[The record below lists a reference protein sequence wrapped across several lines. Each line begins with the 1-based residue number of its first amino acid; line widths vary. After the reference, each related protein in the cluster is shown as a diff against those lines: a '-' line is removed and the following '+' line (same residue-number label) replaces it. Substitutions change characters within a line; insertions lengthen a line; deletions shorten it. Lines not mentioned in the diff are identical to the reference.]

1 MARTIELT
9 LYQAARLLRNLKSF
23 GVMAMIIE
31 KRAIKLNY
39 KKDKPTVYK
48 MAAVRQQKVTYEKLL
63 DEVSNSCGVNRSQ
76 SKAVIEA
83 LIDRM
88 TMFMDYGMGV
98 QLGDFG
104 TFQPGI
110 VSKAKETEDELTS
123 NDVKRLKIRYYPGKR
138 FKNMLAQMSVTSFD
152 DDDDDDDSTETEQ
165 PTNPD
170 NEPDTGGSGNSG
182 GSGGGG
188 QELS

>member
-1 MARTIELT
+1 
-9 LYQAARLLRNLKSF
+9 
-23 GVMAMIIE
+23 MIVE

-123 NDVKRLKIRYYPGKR
+123 SDVKRLKIRYYPGKR
-138 FKNMLAQMSVTSFD
+138 FKNMLAQMSVTSFEED
-152 DDDDDDDSTETEQ
+152 DDNDDKAEDTNTEE

-170 NEPDTGGSGNSG
+170 NGSGGGSDTGGN
-182 GSGGGG
+182 GGGG

>member
-1 MARTIELT
+1 
-9 LYQAARLLRNLKSF
+9 
-23 GVMAMIIE
+23 MIVE

-39 KKDKPTVYK
+39 KEDKPTAYK
-48 MAAVRQQKVTYEKLL
+48 MAAVRQQKVTYDKLL

-76 SKAVIEA
+76 SKAVVEA

-110 VSKAKETEDELTS
+110 VSKAKMTEEEVSSD
-123 NDVKRLKIRYYPGKR
+123 DIRRLKIRYYPGKR
-138 FKNMLAQMSVTSFD
+138 FKNMLAQMSVTTFD
-152 DDDDDDDSTETEQ
+152 DGDSDDETAEDDTA
-165 PTNPD
+165 
-170 NEPDTGGSGNSG
+170 SG
-182 GSGGGG
+182 GSADSGGSDGGGT
-188 QELS
+188 EFT

>member
-1 MARTIELT
+1 
-9 LYQAARLLRNLKSF
+9 
-23 GVMAMIIE
+23 MAMIIE

-39 KKDKPTVYK
+39 KKDKPTAYK

-76 SKAVIEA
+76 SKAVVEA

-110 VSKAKETEDELTS
+110 TSKAKTNEEEVS
-123 NDVKRLKIRYYPGKR
+123 SADVRRVKIRYYPGKR
-138 FKNMLAQMSVTSFD
+138 FKNMLANMSVTTFAND
-152 DDDDDDDSTETEQ
+152 DEEDEVVEDDTA
-165 PTNPD
+165 
-170 NEPDTGGSGNSG
+170 SG
-182 GSGGGG
+182 GSTDDGDDGGG
-188 QELS
+188 QDFN

>member
-1 MARTIELT
+1 MA
-9 LYQAARLLRNLKSF
+9 
-23 GVMAMIIE
+23 IIVE
-31 KRAIKLNY
+31 KRAIKLGY
-39 KKDKPTVYK
+39 KDDKPTMYK

-110 VSKAKETEDELTS
+110 MSKAKKTEEEVS
-123 NDVKRLKIRYYPGKR
+123 SSDVKRLKIRYYPGKR
-138 FKNMLAQMSVTSFD
+138 FKNMLAQMSVTSFTD
-152 DDDDDDDSTETEQ
+152 DEDEDDEAPVTPPAS
-165 PTNPD
+165 
-170 NEPDTGGSGNSG
+170 GGEDEGGNSG
-182 GSGGGG
+182 GGGDDD
-188 QELS
+188 EYT

>member
-1 MARTIELT
+1 
-9 LYQAARLLRNLKSF
+9 
-23 GVMAMIIE
+23 MIIE

-39 KKDKPTVYK
+39 KEGKPTAYK
-48 MAAVRQQKVTYEKLL
+48 MAAVRQQKVTYDKLL
-63 DEVSNSCGVNRSQ
+63 DEVSNACGVNRAQ

-110 VSKAKETEDELTS
+110 VSKAKASEDEVS
-123 NDVKRLKIRYYPGKR
+123 SDDVRRVKIRYYPGKR
-138 FKNMLAQMSVTSFD
+138 FKDMLAQISLATFD
-152 DDDDDDDSTETEQ
+152 EDADDSTSSSDT
-165 PTNPD
+165 TTD
-170 NEPDTGGSGNSG
+170 SGSTDTGGSSG
-182 GSGGGG
+182 DGT
-188 QELS
+188 EFT

>member
-1 MARTIELT
+1 
-9 LYQAARLLRNLKSF
+9 
-23 GVMAMIIE
+23 MAMIIE

-39 KKDKPTVYK
+39 RKEKPTVYK
-48 MAAVRQQKVTYEKLL
+48 MAAVRQQKVTYDKLL

-76 SKAVIEA
+76 SKAVVEA

-110 VSKAKETEDELTS
+110 TCKAKKTEDEVS
-123 NDVKRLKIRYYPGKR
+123 SDDIRRVKIRYYPGKR
-138 FKNMLAQMSVTSFD
+138 FKNMLAQISLTSFAEGD
-152 DDDDDDDSTETEQ
+152 DDAEVD
-165 PTNPD
+165 
-170 NEPDTGGSGNSG
+170 EPDTPTEEGGENE
-182 GSGGGG
+182 GGGG
-188 QELS
+188 MELT

>member
-1 MARTIELT
+1 
-9 LYQAARLLRNLKSF
+9 
-23 GVMAMIIE
+23 MAMIVE

-39 KKDKPTVYK
+39 KEDKPTAYK

-110 VSKAKETEDELTS
+110 TSKAKANEEEVS
-123 NDVKRLKIRYYPGKR
+123 SADVRRLKIRYYPGKR
-138 FKNMLAQMSVTSFD
+138 FKNMLAQMSVTTFD
-152 DDDDDDDSTETEQ
+152 DNDDEVAEDDTASGGTT
-165 PTNPD
+165 D
-170 NEPDTGGSGNSG
+170 NGGSD
-182 GSGGGG
+182 GGG
-188 QELS
+188 QEFT

>member
-1 MARTIELT
+1 MA
-9 LYQAARLLRNLKSF
+9 
-23 GVMAMIIE
+23 IIVE
-31 KRAIKLNY
+31 KRAIKLGY
-39 KKDKPTVYK
+39 KDDKPTMYK

-110 VSKAKETEDELTS
+110 MSKAKKTEEEVWYPTS
-123 NDVKRLKIRYYPGKR
+123 CL
-138 FKNMLAQMSVTSFD
+138 
-152 DDDDDDDSTETEQ
+152 STHIQ
-165 PTNPD
+165 IP
-170 NEPDTGGSGNSG
+170 
-182 GSGGGG
+182 
-188 QELS
+188 

>member
-1 MARTIELT
+1 
-9 LYQAARLLRNLKSF
+9 
-23 GVMAMIIE
+23 MAMIVE
-31 KRAIKLNY
+31 KRAIKLSY
-39 KKDKPTVYK
+39 KKEKPIVYT
-48 MAAVRQQKVTYEKLL
+48 MAAVRQQSVSYEKLL
-63 DEVSNSCGVNRSQ
+63 DEVSNSCGVNRAQ

-98 QLGDFG
+98 KLGDFG
-104 TFQPGI
+104 TFKPTLQC
-110 VSKAKETEDELTS
+110 KAKETEDELTS

-152 DDDDDDDSTETEQ
+152 DDDDDDDDNTATEQ

-170 NEPDTGGSGNSG
+170 NGSDTGNQGNNG